1 MSEEKRNGNGSAQ
14 NPQNADQSQRQFSIQ
29 RIYVK
34 DMSVEVPNSPKI
46 FLENWEPEMNMDI
59 GTKAEPLDGG
69 AYEVILTLTI
79 TVKIK
84 TNVAFLVE
92 VKQAGIFSL
101 QGFPEDQMR
110 PMLGAFCPNILYP
123 YARATVTDLVVR
135 AGFPQLYLTPVS
147 FDALYEQHERER
159 QQQAS
164 SGQGGGG
171 QTAQ

>member
-1 MSEEKRNGNGSAQ
+1 MVQETKSQNGAQ
-14 NPQNADQSQRQFSIQ
+14 NTEQQQRQFAIQ

-46 FLENWEPEMNMDI
+46 FLENWEPELNMDL
-59 GTKAEPLDGG
+59 GTKADPLENNT
-69 AYEVILTLTI
+69 YEVVLTLTI

-92 VKQAGIFSL
+92 IKQAGIFTL
-101 QGFPEDQMR
+101 QGFPEEQLR

-123 YARATVTDLVVR
+123 YARATVTDLVIR
-135 AGFPQLYLTPVS
+135 AGFPQLYLTPVN

-159 QQQAS
+159 EKKAAEGKETRQ
-164 SGQGGGG
+164 
-171 QTAQ
+171 

>member
-1 MSEEKRNGNGSAQ
+1 MAQDPAQ
-14 NPQNADQSQRQFSIQ
+14 NPERQFGIQ

-59 GTKAEPLDGG
+59 STKADPLEDNT
-69 AYEVILTLTI
+69 YEVVLTLTI

-84 TNVAFLVE
+84 TVVAFLVE
-92 VKQAGIFSL
+92 VKQAGIFTL
-101 QGFPEDQMR
+101 QDFAEDQLR
-110 PMLGAFCPNILYP
+110 PMLGAFCPNVLYP

-159 QQQAS
+159 QKQAEDKSTQQ
-164 SGQGGGG
+164 
-171 QTAQ
+171 

>member
-1 MSEEKRNGNGSAQ
+1 MAQEKHSGNGNAQ
-14 NPQNADQSQRQFSIQ
+14 AADQNQRQFAIQ

-59 GTKAEPLDGG
+59 GTKADPLDSG
-69 AYEVILTLTI
+69 AYEVVLTLTI

-84 TNVAFLVE
+84 NTVAFLVE
-92 VKQAGIFSL
+92 VKQAGIFTL

-123 YARATVTDLVVR
+123 YARSTVTDLVVR

-159 QQQAS
+159 QQQAK
-164 SGQGGGG
+164 GGEGG
-171 QTAQ
+171 QTQ

>member
-1 MSEEKRNGNGSAQ
+1 MAQEQPKAQ
-14 NPQNADQSQRQFSIQ
+14 NGAEPADQTQRQFAIQ

-46 FLENWEPEMNMDI
+46 FLENWEPEMNMDL
-59 GTKAEPLDGG
+59 GTKADPLDGG
-69 AYEVILTLTI
+69 AYEVVLTLTI

-84 TNVAFLVE
+84 GTVAFLVE
-92 VKQAGIFSL
+92 VKQAGIFTL
-101 QGFPEDQMR
+101 QGFPEEQLR
-110 PMLGAFCPNILYP
+110 PMLGAFCPNVLYP

-159 QQQAS
+159 QKKAAENPTETQQ
-164 SGQGGGG
+164 
-171 QTAQ
+171 

>member
-1 MSEEKRNGNGSAQ
+1 MAQENANGSAQ
-14 NPQNADQSQRQFSIQ
+14 NTDQNQRQFGIQ

-59 GTKAEPLDGG
+59 GTKAEPLEGG
-69 AYEVILTLTI
+69 SYEVVLTLTI

-84 TNVAFLVE
+84 SNVAFLVE
-92 VKQAGIFSL
+92 VKQAGIFTL
-101 QGFPEDQMR
+101 QGFPEDQTR

-164 SGQGGGG
+164 GQDGG

>member
-1 MSEEKRNGNGSAQ
+1 MAQEPNGANSAQ
-14 NPQNADQSQRQFSIQ
+14 NSDQSSRQFGIQ

-59 GTKAEPLDGG
+59 NTKADPLENNT
-69 AYEVILTLTI
+69 YEVVLTLTI

-84 TNVAFLVE
+84 TVVAFLVE
-92 VKQAGIFSL
+92 VKQAGIFTL
-101 QGFPEDQMR
+101 QGFAEDQLR
-110 PMLGAFCPNILYP
+110 PMLGAFCPNVLYP

-159 QQQAS
+159 QKQAEDKSTQQ
-164 SGQGGGG
+164 
-171 QTAQ
+171 